1 MLSSCRSQK
10 NAWRWIRSVGILCLF
25 LCTRGLAARTPDEPA
40 GDAVGIIDGDAIAVT
55 GPMSVEAVR
64 GVVRTIL
71 RSGAEVTVK
80 FGNARI
86 SLVEGGQISICGPA
100 HLSVLKSGAALT
112 IAIDKGSVH
121 FAVDQEPAIT
131 VYTTQVKAQPIA
143 IGGGPQ
149 NALVGFDSAGA
160 LCIRTERGAMRL
172 EQQFTG
178 ESVVVPQSADVLIAN
193 GRLDSIRAGSGRCS
207 CELQLAKTAPPHA
220 PGANSALA
228 VNNSSDAA
236 ATNTDPT
243 EAREKDQPIYQ
254 VFMPPLRYDANAKI
268 QPEPDPALMI
278 VVRRVHVRPTLI
290 FRGHVE
296 GESIAAA
303 AAPPPRPPTPSRTPA
318 AQQKPAAPTTFV
330 DRLRNFVRKI
340 WPSIV

>member
-1 MLSSCRSQK
+1 MLFPCSSQK
-10 NAWRWIRSVGILCLF
+10 NASRWIRIIGILCLF
-25 LCTRGLAARTPDEPA
+25 LCTHELAARSPDEPA

-55 GPMSVEAVR
+55 GPMSVEAVH
-64 GVVRTIL
+64 GVVKTIL
-71 RSGAEVTVK
+71 RSGADVQVK
-80 FGNARI
+80 SGTARI
-86 SLVEGGQISICGPA
+86 SLVEGGQITICGPA
-100 HLSVLKSGAALT
+100 HLSLLKSGAALT

-131 VYTTQVKAQPIA
+131 VYTAQVKAQPIA
-143 IGGGPQ
+143 IGGGPL
-149 NALVGFDSAGA
+149 NALVGFDAAGA

-178 ESVVVPQSADVLIAN
+178 ESVVVPQSADVLVAN
-193 GRLDSIRAGSGRCS
+193 GRLDSIRAGPGRCS
-207 CELQLAKTAPPHA
+207 CELQLVKTAPPRA

-228 VNNSSDAA
+228 ANNSSSA
-236 ATNTDPT
+236 ATASTDS
-243 EAREKDQPIYQ
+243 ADAKEKDEPVYQ

-303 AAPPPRPPTPSRTPA
+303 APPPPLAPSRTPA
-318 AQQKPAAPTTFV
+318 AQQKPAPPTSFV
-330 DRLRNFVRKI
+330 DRLRNLVRKI
-340 WPSIV
+340 WPSLV